1 MLTRTGSSRKWR
13 WFGVVAV
20 HSGLLMA
27 VMAGLVAHPARAQA
41 QPEQSG
47 LRFNRL
53 GAKAAD
59 TLARKAG
66 GPTERIE
73 ITSTDDNRDFVVK
86 VYTLNNGN
94 ASEVFELIQQAVALE
109 GGLVTRIAPG
119 SVCIADEKT
128 HECRIEYTGK
138 SQLVV
143 TVPEWMIP
151 YLDQSI
157 EALDRQGI
165 EASALGTGGLYTRV
179 RHRLASEVADL
190 IAETAASPFVI
201 LIPDDARQLLYIE
214 DTPSYFEGDLE
225 ALRVF
230 DTAPAQIETRVR
242 IYEIDED
249 NSKDV
254 GLDWYAWKKSISGGG
269 LTAIWDGGS
278 NYDLDLQSLS
288 ATLSFNP
295 LLATEFLN
303 YMVAHGH
310 AEVITDTRLTQIHQ
324 ATATI
329 ESTTDIP
336 FVIRGF
342 LNGRVADSPLRD
354 SPVAVH
360 EESEAT
366 ATGEGES
373 ETFTV
378 SSIREFVEGIV
389 VEMTPRIAEEV
400 ELQVKASV
408 TSHVG
413 FTPHQSVPILSASR
427 VDSTVLLKPGEAAV
441 IGGLSRQ
448 TKINARTGIPLLKE
462 VPVLKYL
469 VSREVERRDKSQIII
484 TIELEEVIAGAPAR
498 VPTKE
503 ALPQAP

>member
-1 MLTRTGSSRKWR
+1 MLTRTGSRRKWR
-13 WFGVVAV
+13 WFGVVAA

-27 VMAGLVAHPARAQA
+27 VMAGLVTSPVHAQA
-41 QPEQSG
+41 QPQESG

-53 GAKAAD
+53 GAKTAD
-59 TLARKAG
+59 TLAKKAG

-86 VYTLNNGN
+86 VYTLSNAN

-109 GGLVTRIAPG
+109 GGLVSRIAPG
-119 SVCIADEKT
+119 SVCIADEET
-128 HECRIEYTGK
+128 HECQIEYTGK

-157 EALDRQGI
+157 EALDQERL

-179 RHRLASEVADL
+179 KHRLASEVADL

-225 ALRVF
+225 ALSVF

-242 IYEIDED
+242 IYEIDKD
-249 NSKDV
+249 SSKDV
-254 GLDWYAWKKSISGGG
+254 GLDWYAWKKSVAGGG
-269 LTAIWDGGS
+269 LTVTWDGGS
-278 NYDLDLQSLS
+278 DYDLDLESLS

-303 YMVAHGH
+303 YMVGQGH

-354 SPVAVH
+354 SPVAVD
-360 EESEAT
+360 EENEAI
-366 ATGEGES
+366 ATSGGES
-373 ETFTV
+373 ETYTV

-400 ELQVKASV
+400 ELQVAASV

-413 FTPHQSVPILSASR
+413 YTPHQSVPIMSTSS
-427 VDSTVLLKPGEAAV
+427 VDSVVLLKPGEAAV
-441 IGGLSRQ
+441 IGGLNRQ
-448 TKINARTGIPLLKE
+448 AKVDSRTGIPLLKE
-462 VPVLKYL
+462 VPVLKHL
-469 VSREVERRDKSQIII
+469 VSREVQRRDKSQIII
-484 TIELEEVIAGAPAR
+484 TIELEEVMAGAPAR
-498 VPTKE
+498 VPTQE
-503 ALPQAP
+503 ALPPTP